1 MGDGV
6 TGLGKAPANQTT
18 NTGRSGDSSAADAQ
32 AEFGKT
38 LNQESLCPEGL
49 SRRPP
54 DGCTYLRNPSQP
66 VDLHLHGDP
75 ADRLKGPTNG
85 SNGPDYS
92 KPIPKLPSTF
102 LPQLPEG
109 HVGHDSGQG
118 KNDGAHFLVWKGKF

>member
-66 VDLHLHGDP
+66 VDLQFHGDP
-75 ADRLKGPTNG
+75 DRFKGPMNRP
-85 SNGPDYS
+85 NGPDYS
-92 KPIPKLPSTF
+92 KPIPQLPSNS
-102 LPQLPEG
+102 LKVPEG
-109 HVGHDSGQG
+109 PFHSSGLG
-118 KNDGAHFLVWKGKF
+118 SGDGAHIGGWEGKF